1 MNSKHLVGA
10 LALLSL
16 LLTLPPAAATAQTAS
31 TETPAGQKTQ
41 KELERKALL
50 LLDDIIKDTQSFSI
64 PENRLRTQVF
74 AADLLWKHD
83 AARARLIFRDTLAG
97 IVDLLNNQEEPDD
110 ASTRTMLGV
119 WNLRRE
125 VAQLLAP
132 HDARMARDFLRAT
145 RRAPN
150 SRGLSNGYNVN
161 SGDDELQLEYS
172 LATQISENDPK
183 QALELAEENLSK
195 GYSYELLNTLKA
207 LQEKDPEAAAKL
219 AGEIV
224 AKLHSQNLSANREAS
239 NVALNLL
246 TMALNSAAQNAGKQ
260 DKKAEPLLSE
270 QSLRELMDVNVS
282 LALASPQHLA
292 QLRSL
297 PNILQ
302 QAEKYAPSRGA
313 ELRRR
318 MGESQKV
325 DVEVTATG
333 DDEADTDTDET
344 GGYLSQ
350 YKTVM
355 ESGTPDEILAAAAK
369 APPGL
374 REIMYQTAAM
384 QFADKG
390 ETERARDII
399 NNMSDVSM
407 RARLLAKLER
417 KSSLSAAEQGKME
430 KVRKSLANL
439 KTNEEKATA
448 LSQIATALIAK
459 GDKKVARQ
467 LLVEAQGMVNY
478 RARNIKQLGAQLM
491 VAQAYAKLEPERSL
505 TMLEPIVDQLNELLA
520 AAVTLG
526 GFFLDDEMIRG
537 DEIRLEVF
545 MGMIPAFSESYTNDL
560 RSLAAF
566 DFDRTRA
573 LAERFQQ
580 NEVRMVAR
588 MLLVNSVLGDD
599 NAAYNRR
606 VRAAMSN
613 IPADTQVVVDEQGA
627 P

>member
-1 MNSKHLVGA
+1 MNSKHLFGA

-16 LLTLPPAAATAQTAS
+16 LLSLAPAAVTAQTAS

-50 LLDDIIKDTQSFSI
+50 LLDDIIKDTQSFTI
-64 PENRLRTQVF
+64 PENRLRTQAF
-74 AADLLWKHD
+74 AADILWKHD
-83 AARARLIFRDTLAG
+83 ATRARLLFKETLAG
-97 IVDLLNNQEEPDD
+97 ITDLLNNQEEPEE
-110 ASTRTMLGV
+110 ASTRMMSGAL
-119 WNLRRE
+119 NLRRE

-145 RRAPN
+145 RRPPN
-150 SRGLSNGYNVN
+150 SRHSSNAYNVDSDN
-161 SGDDELQLEYS
+161 DLQLEYS

-207 LQEKDPEAAAKL
+207 LQEKDSEAAAKL

-224 AKLHSQNLSANREAS
+224 AKLRSQNLSANREGAS
-239 NVALNLL
+239 VALNLL
-246 TMALNSAAQNAGKQ
+246 SLALKSAAQEAGKQ

-270 QSLRELMDVNVS
+270 QSLRELMDLNIS

-292 QLRSL
+292 QLRAL

-313 ELRRR
+313 ELRRKI
-318 MGESQKV
+318 GESQKV
-325 DVEVTATG
+325 DVAVTATG
-333 DDEADTDTDET
+333 DDEADTDADET
-344 GGYLSQ
+344 AGYMSQ

-355 ESGTPDEILAAAAK
+355 ENGTPDEIVAAAAK

-374 REIMYQTAAM
+374 REMMYEAAAM
-384 QFADKG
+384 QLADKG

-399 NNMSDVSM
+399 NNIPDVSTRQQM
-407 RARLLAKLER
+407 LAELER
-417 KSSLSAAEQGKME
+417 KSSLSAAEQGKMDQ
-430 KVRKSLANL
+430 VRKSLANL

-459 GDKKVARQ
+459 GEKKVARQ
-467 LLVEAQGMVNY
+467 LLIEAQGMVNY
-478 RARNIKQLGAQLM
+478 RARNIRQLGAQLM

-526 GFFLDDEMIRG
+526 GFFLEDEMIRG
-537 DEIRLEVF
+537 DEIRMEVF
-545 MGMIPAFSESYTNDL
+545 MGMIPAFSEIYTNDL

-588 MLLVNSVLGDD
+588 MLLVNSVLDD
-599 NAAYNRR
+599 AAAASNRR
-606 VRAAMSN
+606 VRAAMRN
-613 IPADTQVVVDEQGA
+613 VPADTQVIVEEHET